1 MSKCVEIVERHLLKL
16 VNEKFQLTNLIIFCS
31 DPKNPGVIPR
41 FFTVTEKQ
49 YEANFHQKNFQLNFV
64 QMETSGAVDDVTPS
78 YLEFVGCSAKLFTP
92 TPSDH

>member
-64 QMETSGAVDDVTPS
+64 QMENLRG
-78 YLEFVGCSAKLFTP
+78 G
-92 TPSDH
+92 